1 MELLSPA
8 GNLEKLAY
16 AYQYGADAA
25 YIGIR
30 SFSLRA
36 RADNFSSEEWREIT
50 RIKGDHKLY
59 GAMNIFFH
67 NDALKELERN
77 IDYIARYP
85 FDAFIVS
92 DLGAYSVL
100 RRFFPNKRYH
110 LSTQANCIN
119 PESVRMYRDMGFSRI
134 ILGREAT
141 LEDIAEIRA
150 AVPEIEL
157 EAFVH
162 GAMCLAYS
170 GRCFL
175 SSYLADRSA
184 NEGDCTHSC
193 RWNYRVLEEK
203 ERPGEYFPLLE
214 GEDFTTILSSK
225 DLCMFDHLAALREAR
240 VDSVKIEGRM
250 KSLYYTAVVT
260 RSYRRALDQLERK
273 EGKDGRAPALN
284 LAPYREELFKI
295 SRREFS
301 TGFYFGRRDAD
312 ETTSKSYLR
321 QYIFNGTIGRALPDG
336 RHALDVKNQIRSSGS
351 VEYIGPNILYIEDS
365 DFTLYD
371 ENGRP
376 VEKADHGKFY
386 TIRTSVPVQPGY
398 IIRTAVDR

>member
-8 GNLEKLAY
+8 GNLEKLSY

-36 RADNFSSEEWREIT
+36 RADNFSEDEWQKIKK
-50 RIKGDHKLY
+50 IKGRKKLY

-67 NDALKELERN
+67 NHMLEELRESR
-77 IDYIARYP
+77 DYISRYP

-100 RRFFPNKRYH
+100 RDLFPEQRYH
-110 LSTQANCIN
+110 LSTQANCLN
-119 PESVRMYRDMGFSRI
+119 GASARMYRDMGFDRI
-134 ILGREAT
+134 ILGRET
-141 LEDIAEIRA
+141 SLEEISEIKS
-150 AVPEIEL
+150 AVPDLEI

-175 SSYLADRSA
+175 STYLADRSA

-203 ERPGEYFPLLE
+203 ERPGEYFPVLE
-214 GEDFTTILSSK
+214 NDGFTTILSSR
-225 DLCMFDHLAALREAR
+225 DLCMFDHLGALKNAG
-240 VDSVKIEGRM
+240 VDSIKIEGRM

-260 RSYRRALDQLERK
+260 RSYRKALEALDNPRENINSDQ
-273 EGKDGRAPALN
+273 
-284 LAPYREELFKI
+284 YREELYNV
-295 SRREFS
+295 SHREFS
-301 TGFYFGRRDAD
+301 TGFYFHRSDAD
-312 ETTSKSYLR
+312 VTTRRNYVR
-321 QYIFNGTIGRALPDG
+321 RYTFNGTIGDRLDDG
-336 RHALDVKNQIRSSGS
+336 TFILHVKNQIRR
-351 VEYIGPNILYIEDS
+351 EDTLEFIGPDVLYLKDD
-365 DFTLYD
+365 DFDLFD
-371 ENGRP
+371 ESGQSTG
-376 VEKADHGKFY
+376 KADHGKAY
-386 TIRTSVPVQPGY
+386 RIRPSVPVEPGY
-398 IIRTAVDR
+398 IIRTKTIHPA